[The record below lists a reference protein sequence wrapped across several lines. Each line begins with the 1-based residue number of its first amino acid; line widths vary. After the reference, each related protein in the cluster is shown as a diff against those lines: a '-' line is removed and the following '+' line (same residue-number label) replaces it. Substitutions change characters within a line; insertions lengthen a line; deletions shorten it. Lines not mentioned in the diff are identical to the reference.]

1 MALIKKILF
10 TFIALIVF
18 VIALLAAADNSEEV
32 ALKFLEYETPI
43 WPISWWVLIAFVLGT
58 LFGNLLNIVAN
69 TKLRLNARAASKTA
83 ASRTREMDKLKAVA
97 SVENKPTEQLPQ
109 TQPATLTAPQDPA

>member
-1 MALIKKILF
+1 MALIKKIFF
-10 TFIALIVF
+10 TFTVIIVF

-43 WPISWWVLIAFVLGT
+43 WPISWWVLVAFVLGT

-83 ASRTREMDKLKAVA
+83 ESRTREMDKLKATTA
-97 SVENKPTEQLPQ
+97 DNREQLPE
-109 TQPATLTAPQDPA
+109 TQPPTLAAPQDPA